1 MLKRRILYFICLAVV
16 FGINIFYVE
25 YQIFILLVLMIAIPL
40 VSWIMYAISDV
51 SLGLSLQV
59 NKNVVQVGNRI
70 KIRIVKKNA
79 CNLAFV
85 NGSITIKYMYC
96 HTA

>member
-51 SLGLSLQV
+51 SLGLSL
-59 NKNVVQVGNRI
+59 
-70 KIRIVKKNA
+70 
-79 CNLAFV
+79 
-85 NGSITIKYMYC
+85 
-96 HTA
+96 

>member
-51 SLGLSLQV
+51 SLGLSLQSKNHAPENNIPRTKV
-59 NKNVVQVGNRI
+59 NQQ
-70 KIRIVKKNA
+70 
-79 CNLAFV
+79 LSSFV
-85 NGSITIKYMYC
+85 HNPLYTN
-96 HTA
+96 

>member
-1 MLKRRILYFICLAVV
+1 MLKRRILYFICLIAVV

-51 SLGLSLQV
+51 SHEGLACRS
-59 NKNVVQVGNRI
+59 
-70 KIRIVKKNA
+70 IRM
-79 CNLAFV
+79 LYRWET
-85 NGSITIKYMYC
+85 GLR
-96 HTA
+96 

>member
-16 FGINIFYVE
+16 FGVNIFYVE

-59 NKNVVQVGNRI
+59 NKNVVH
-70 KIRIVKKNA
+70 A
-79 CNLAFV
+79 LAANDLCTQQPQAFFF
-85 NGSITIKYMYC
+85 I
-96 HTA
+96 

>member
-1 MLKRRILYFICLAVV
+1 MLKRRILYFYLPGSC
-16 FGINIFYVE
+16 FRINIFYVE

-59 NKNVVQVGNRI
+59 NKNVVQVG
-70 KIRIVKKNA
+70 KQD
-79 CNLAFV
+79 
-85 NGSITIKYMYC
+85 
-96 HTA
+96 